1 MIKISDVKIPVMSG
15 ESLKSAAAKKIGVGE
30 ERLLGLKILRKS
42 LDARRRGNAVWVYSV
57 AAEVADEG
65 EVLAKGIHGVC
76 TFEDEMYQFRYKDIK
91 SDSRPVVVGTGPA
104 GLFCALMLARAG
116 LKPLVFE
123 RGGNVADREAAVER
137 FKSGG
142 ALDENCNIQFG
153 EGGAGTFSDGKLTC
167 GVNDRRI
174 AFVLNEFARHG
185 APDEI
190 TYLAKPHIGTDYL
203 KSVVKN
209 IRDEIISLGGEV
221 RFNTVLTDI
230 ETAKGAVCAAEFKEL
245 NGSTCRVECKTLV
258 LATGHSSRDTY
269 AILCQKGF
277 KMEKKPFSVG
287 VRIEHKRKYINLLQY
302 KDEYLAESLPAAD
315 YKLSCHPNG
324 RGVYTFC
331 MCPGGTVVCGSSE
344 SGGVVTNGMSC
355 FARDEENSNSAL
367 LVSVLPSDIE
377 GESPMCSVEFQRKIE
392 RAAFELGGSD
402 YYAPCQRVDDFLNSR
417 KTENFGS
424 VKPSYLPG
432 VRFADLSGCLPDF
445 VCKSL
450 KEALSELDGKMKGF
464 CLGDALLTGVE
475 TRSSAPLRI
484 LRGEDMCALGADGV
498 YPIGEGAG
506 YAGGITSS
514 AVDGIKCA
522 EIICSRE

>member
-123 RGGNVADREAAVER
+123 RGGNVSEREAAVER

-185 APDEI
+185 APNEI

-245 NGSTCRVECKTLV
+245 NGSACRVECKTLV

-269 AILCQKGF
+269 CHTV
-277 KMEKKPFSVG
+277 P
-287 VRIEHKRKYINLLQY
+287 KRL
-302 KDEYLAESLPAAD
+302 
-315 YKLSCHPNG
+315 
-324 RGVYTFC
+324 
-331 MCPGGTVVCGSSE
+331 
-344 SGGVVTNGMSC
+344 
-355 FARDEENSNSAL
+355 
-367 LVSVLPSDIE
+367 
-377 GESPMCSVEFQRKIE
+377 
-392 RAAFELGGSD
+392 
-402 YYAPCQRVDDFLNSR
+402 
-417 KTENFGS
+417 
-424 VKPSYLPG
+424 
-432 VRFADLSGCLPDF
+432 
-445 VCKSL
+445 
-450 KEALSELDGKMKGF
+450 
-464 CLGDALLTGVE
+464 
-475 TRSSAPLRI
+475 
-484 LRGEDMCALGADGV
+484 
-498 YPIGEGAG
+498 
-506 YAGGITSS
+506 
-514 AVDGIKCA
+514 
-522 EIICSRE
+522 